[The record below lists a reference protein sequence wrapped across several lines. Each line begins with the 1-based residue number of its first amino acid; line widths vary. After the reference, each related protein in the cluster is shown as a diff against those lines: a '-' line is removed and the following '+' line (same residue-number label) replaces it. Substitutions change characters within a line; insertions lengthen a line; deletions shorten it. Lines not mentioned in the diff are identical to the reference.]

1 MRYTVEYQHT
11 TQKWVIFDTQ
21 TFMMLGG
28 SYRTEELAFIAAL
41 GIEESARQ
49 RRSQTSTSMRGDYPD
64 IRLSA

>member
-28 SYRTEELAFIAAL
+28 SYRTEEQAYMAL
-41 GIEESARQ
+41 FGIEESARQ
-49 RRSQTSTSMRGDYPD
+49 RRSQTSTSVRV
-64 IRLSA
+64 A